1 MNKIKIFLSPPDV
14 GTAEV
19 QSATRAI
26 ESGWVAPLGPEL
38 DAFEE
43 DLKFYTGSP
52 HVVGLSSGT
61 AAIHLALNTMKVSRD
76 DVVLVQ
82 SFTFSGSANPVAY
95 VGAEPV
101 FVGSEPATWNVCPN
115 ALEDA
120 IKSCIASGRRPKAL
134 ILVHLYGVPA
144 LLQEITAICDRYQVP
159 ILEDAAESLG
169 SSLTYRQ
176 NTGDG
181 QSEKR
186 MTGTIADIGI
196 LSFNG
201 NKLITTSGGGAL
213 LCKDK
218 KVADHIRFLATQAKD
233 PAPHYQHSQIGYN
246 YRLSNIL
253 AAIGRAQLSTVEQK
267 IQIRREH
274 YEYYAANLSSWGGI
288 SGLEELPGVRSNR
301 WLSTFIFDQAMY
313 GPVAGVPFRERLRV
327 HLAEQGIESRPLWKP
342 LHMQPVFDSC
352 RYFGSRLEEDLF
364 NTGICLPSG
373 SNMSKV
379 MRAQVMETVEG
390 FLSEKANAA

>member
-14 GTAEV
+14 GQREV

-43 DLKFYTGSP
+43 DLKSYTDSP

-61 AAIHLALNTMKVSRD
+61 AAIHLALQAMKVGRH

-95 VGAEPV
+95 LGAEPV
-101 FVGSEPATWNVCPN
+101 FIGSEASTWNICPN

-120 IKSCIASGRRPKAL
+120 IKACITAGKRPKAL
-134 ILVHLYGVPA
+134 ILVHLYGIPA
-144 LLQEITAICDRYQVP
+144 RLQEVMEICARYGVP
-159 ILEDAAESLG
+159 VLEDAAESLG
-169 SSLTYRQ
+169 SSLTY
-176 NTGDG
+176 
-181 QSEKR
+181 SESNSEGPRVR
-186 MTGTIADIGI
+186 MTGTISDIGI

-218 KVADHIRFLATQAKD
+218 KVADYVRFLSTQAKD
-233 PAPHYQHSQIGYN
+233 PAPHYQHSHIGFN

-253 AAIGRAQLSTVEQK
+253 AAIGRAQLMTVEQK
-267 IQIRREH
+267 IQTRRAH
-274 YEYYAANLSSWGGI
+274 YEFYRESLRPWGGI
-288 SGLEELPGVRSNR
+288 SSLEELPGVRSNR
-301 WLSTFIFDQAMY
+301 WLSTFVFDERAFSPE
-313 GPVAGVPFRERLRV
+313 GGVPFRERLRA
-327 HLAEQGIESRPLWKP
+327 HLACYGIESRPLWKP
-342 LHMQPVFDSC
+342 LHLQPVFESC
-352 RYFGSRLEEDLF
+352 RYFGNRLEEHLF
-364 NTGICLPSG
+364 ETGICLPSG
-373 SNMSKV
+373 SNMTEI
-379 MRAQVMETVEG
+379 MRSDVVDAIQDFISSMA
-390 FLSEKANAA
+390 KAA